1 MKLKYLSIMAIELMI
16 ATIIFSTNVQA
27 QFQPT
32 DVDWIGND
40 LNEAVNNAL
49 HDWETQYNKPENY
62 LGRVNVNLNVANDEL
77 LFAMHNAIRAAVNG
91 KTLGT
96 YTFNTPSLI
105 GIAPVLNNFGTNW
118 KSPRRIQHFVNG
130 CDNNVHNLD
139 TATVF
144 SCSHPVKSPIWQWY
158 KYGIINANA
167 AFDGESN
174 VEMWLDTED
183 GEIMN
188 FRDAAWF
195 GIYAWWFMDAAAA
208 WGHLVHMTR
217 STSQTLGFSASYVS
231 YADGHVAG
239 YMWTAKQNI
248 SVPIELVD
256 FYALPKGNSN
266 LLSWTTYSEFN
277 NDYFEL
283 ERSSN
288 GHSDWGV
295 IANVAG
301 AGNSNRKVEYVHS
314 DDTPLAGMNY
324 YRLRQVDNDGTYRYS
339 SILSVQANSKSF
351 IHLSPNPTIDGLV
364 AISGLPQMREDTYI
378 IKIVDGTGRSM
389 AIATPAQQI
398 NLSSYAPG
406 LYTIQII
413 DSYGKV
419 LAINTI
425 SKVE

>member
-1 MKLKYLSIMAIELMI
+1 M
-16 ATIIFSTNVQA
+16 
-27 QFQPT
+27 
-32 DVDWIGND
+32 
-40 LNEAVNNAL
+40 
-49 HDWETQYNKPENY
+49 
-62 LGRVNVNLNVANDEL
+62 
-77 LFAMHNAIRAAVNG
+77 
-91 KTLGT
+91 
-96 YTFNTPSLI
+96 
-105 GIAPVLNNFGTNW
+105 
-118 KSPRRIQHFVNG
+118 
-130 CDNNVHNLD
+130 
-139 TATVF
+139 
-144 SCSHPVKSPIWQWY
+144 
-158 KYGIINANA
+158 
-167 AFDGESN
+167 
-174 VEMWLDTED
+174 
-183 GEIMN
+183 
-188 FRDAAWF
+188 
-195 GIYAWWFMDAAAA
+195 
-208 WGHLVHMTR
+208 
-217 STSQTLGFSASYVS
+217 
-231 YADGHVAG
+231 
-239 YMWTAKQNI
+239 
-248 SVPIELVD
+248 
-256 FYALPKGNSN
+256 
-266 LLSWTTYSEFN
+266 
-277 NDYFEL
+277 